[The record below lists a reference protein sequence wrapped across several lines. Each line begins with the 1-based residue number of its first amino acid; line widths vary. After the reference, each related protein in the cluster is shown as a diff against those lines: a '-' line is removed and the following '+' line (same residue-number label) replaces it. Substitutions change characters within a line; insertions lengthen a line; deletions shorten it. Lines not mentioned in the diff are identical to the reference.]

1 MTQQRPETRTTDASI
16 ADRAADALDAAR
28 EKAVDAYDAARERA
42 LEARDQARTSVGD
55 NALVALGGGLALGA
69 IVAALLPTTRRE
81 RALVGPYADKVKAR
95 ASDAVGAAKDAG
107 TARLGELGL
116 TKTAG
121 QDVIRQ
127 IIDGATDA
135 IKASAKAAAGAAKGK

>member
-1 MTQQRPETRTTDASI
+1 MTEQRKDPSLT
-16 ADRAADALDAAR
+16 DRASDAYDAAR

-42 LEARDQARTSVGD
+42 IEARAQAKKSVGD

-81 RALVGPYADKVKAR
+81 RDLVGPYADKVKAK
-95 ASDAVGAAKDAG
+95 ASDAVGAAKEAG
-107 TARLGELGL
+107 TSRLGELGI

-135 IKASAKAAAGAAKGK
+135 IKASAKAAAGSVKGQ